1 MGYQLAAATVCAAWS
16 FAITCI
22 LLFIINRI
30 PYCHIRAA
38 EEDELMGLDAKYFS
52 DVDYDSE
59 MAGLN
64 GLLSGQNGS
73 GGSSMHAAQ
82 RMTTVVQGETVTAEG
97 EKVAVKSD

>member
-16 FAITCI
+16 FTITCV

-38 EEDELMGLDAKYFS
+38 EEDEPLGLDAKYFS
-52 DVDYDSE
+52 DVDYESE

-64 GLLSGQNGS
+64 GLLSGSNGS
-73 GGSSMHAAQ
+73 GGSSMHVAQ
-82 RMTTVVQGETVTAEG
+82 RMTTVVQGETVTAGG
-97 EKVAVKSD
+97 EKGIAKSD